1 MKNTILGLVTLS
13 TIACTT
19 ATPPPKQAK
28 TQPDARF
35 VARQRAIAQMN
46 RNFSRVHF
54 GFDSVELSKQTSEAL
69 AQNVELMRRFP
80 ALQLEVQGHCDSRG
94 STEYNLALGQRR
106 AEIIR
111 RYMITAGVRSARIS
125 TISFGEELPLA
136 SAYAYNRRA
145 EFRVTVASATPRK
158 GAVRGTVASGGAF
171 TTTTLAR
178 SW

>member
-1 MKNTILGLVTLS
+1 MKNTILGLLTLS
-13 TIACTT
+13 TIAC
-19 ATPPPKQAK
+19 ATPAPPKKAQAQLD
-28 TQPDARF
+28 TRF
-35 VARQRAIAQMN
+35 IARQRAIAQMN

-54 GFDSVELSKQTSEAL
+54 GFDSVELSAQTSQAL
-69 AQNVELMRRFP
+69 AQNVEIMRRFP
-80 ALQLEVQGHCDSRG
+80 KLHLEVQGHCDSRG

-106 AEIIR
+106 AETIR
-111 RYMITAGVRSARIS
+111 RYMVTAGVRSTRIS

-145 EFRVTVASATPRK
+145 EFRVTVASTTPRE

-171 TTTTLAR
+171 STTTLAR